1 MALHWR
7 NTAMPPTP
15 PRIIIKLNPAVAS
28 VPYQDG
34 AQAALSGAAQFA
46 WNSLTAAF
54 PALGLSLNRL
64 LKTQSQDQ
72 VQTLLNRAASNSG
85 LTPPDLLNVMAID
98 FSGAIDVDALLNAVR
113 ALPFVEFA
121 YVESPTALAVDPSND
136 PLAVAQVHL
145 APAPFGVEAFFAW
158 SVPGADGTNV
168 RFCDIEYGWNLTHE
182 DLAGAGITPLNASVP
197 GNDLHSTACLGI
209 VVGQDNDRGIIGLAP
224 KAKAA
229 VVSALQPTLPDAFVL
244 AVGFLQAGDVLLIE
258 VQTAAGGP
266 VEIDPHVTM
275 LIHALTLLGIVVI
288 EPAGNG
294 HLDLDG
300 TLRADGTSLQRGSF
314 NFVDSG
320 AIMVGARQA
329 LVRDPMSFTSFGSR
343 VDCHAM
349 GEAIVTTSVAPAQYM
364 GLIPGTGFGGT
375 SGASAIVAGAAVV
388 SQGIARGRGQ
398 NLTPA
403 QMRTLL
409 SDAAFNT
416 LSNNPA
422 ADRIGVMP
430 NLKEIEQQ
438 I

>member
-1 MALHWR
+1 MAS
-7 NTAMPPTP
+7 
-15 PRIIIKLNPAVAS
+15 PRIIVKLNPALAS
-28 VPYQDG
+28 LPYQDG

-46 WNSLTAAF
+46 WNTLTATF
-54 PALGLSLNRL
+54 PALGLSINRL
-64 LKTQSQDQ
+64 LQTQSQSQ
-72 VQTLLNRAASNSG
+72 LQSLLNQAAAHSG
-85 LTPPDLLNVMAID
+85 QTPPDLLHVMAID
-98 FSGAIDVDALLNAVR
+98 YSGAVNVDTLLSAVR

-158 SVPGADGTNV
+158 SLPGSDGTNV

-182 DLAGAGITPLNASVP
+182 DLVGAGITPLNASVP

-209 VVGQDNDRGIIGLAP
+209 VVGQDNDRGIVGLAP

-229 VVSALQPTLPDAFVL
+229 VVSALQPSLPDAFLL

-258 VQTAAGGP
+258 VQTLGGP

-300 TLRADGTSLQRGSF
+300 MMRADGTSLQRGSF

-320 AIMVGARQA
+320 AIMVGARLA
-329 LVRDPMSFTSFGSR
+329 LTQNPTTFTSFGSR
-343 VDCHAM
+343 VDCHAA

-364 GLIPGTGFGGT
+364 GVVPGTGFGGT
-375 SGASAIVAGAAVV
+375 SGASAIVAGVAVV
-388 SQGIARGRGQ
+388 AQGIARAQGQ

-403 QMRTLL
+403 QMRALL

-416 LSNNPA
+416 LSANPA

-430 NLKEIEQQ
+430 NLKGISMQ